1 MAKSNLP
8 EHGDGAK
15 IYEKWVKPGVVDI
28 ERVAAHYAISS
39 LFETYPERTRI
50 YSYEADRVRYSVEA
64 EGKIRLATGCARF
77 RSTITEESASL
88 DFSVLHLGDHN
99 LTAGVRPADCSA
111 SDDEQKKLAEAF
123 DRADTAEVIR
133 LLDQVYGK
141 NIFSLRLL
149 FRDEQRKI
157 TNLIL
162 NESLNSAA
170 AVYRTVFESQ
180 APLIRFLNGLDIPVP
195 NALKSAAEIALNS
208 QLQQYLERPDLD
220 TDSIQGLL
228 REAAASKI
236 ALDSTTLEYK
246 TRKRLEKEASDFAA
260 NPSDP
265 AAAERILKLLDLIP
279 ALPFP
284 VVLWEAQNVC
294 YRPLITAFQQNGWHS
309 PEADP
314 IAIRRHEDLNRLAE
328 QLHILLPKV

>member
-1 MAKSNLP
+1 M
-8 EHGDGAK
+8 
-15 IYEKWVKPGVVDI
+15 
-28 ERVAAHYAISS
+28 
-39 LFETYPERTRI
+39 
-50 YSYEADRVRYSVEA
+50 
-64 EGKIRLATGCARF
+64 
-77 RSTITEESASL
+77 

-99 LTAGVRPADCSA
+99 MTAGVRPADCAA
-111 SDDEQKKLAEAF
+111 SDGEQKKLAEAF

-180 APLIRFLNGLDIPVP
+180 APLIRFLNGLEIPVP
-195 NALKSAAEIALNS
+195 SALKSAAEIALNS

-220 TDSIQGLL
+220 TDSIQGLI

-236 ALDSTTLEYK
+236 TLDATTLEYK
-246 TRKRLEKEASDFAA
+246 TRKRLEKEAADFAA

-265 AAAERILKLLDLIP
+265 AAAEKILKLLDLIP

-294 YRPLITAFQQNGWHS
+294 YKPLLTAFQQNGWHS
-309 PEADP
+309 PATDP
-314 IAIRRHEDLNRLAE
+314 VAVRRHEDLSRLAA
-328 QLHILLPKV
+328 QLHILLPKA